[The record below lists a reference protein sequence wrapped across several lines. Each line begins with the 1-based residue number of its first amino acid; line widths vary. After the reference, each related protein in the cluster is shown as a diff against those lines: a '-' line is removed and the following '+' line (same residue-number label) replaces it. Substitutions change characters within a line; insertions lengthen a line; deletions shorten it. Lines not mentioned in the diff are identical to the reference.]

1 MTLQRRIYE
10 SRIQNLPEESKAGAG
25 NASASNLTMSDGV
38 AGLGGD
44 SSPVTPGPGG
54 KENRLTPDSMKYW
67 DAQKGK
73 FIESDKL
80 VAWPVLALADSIGF
94 SKEALT
100 NIRDNL
106 GGLEQNQDVVRIVM
120 NKIGGDMINLL
131 DNVGLEKTL
140 SILKIPIMRSLPPGF
155 DPFAPG
161 FHPTSPKPPVRH
173 KAPPLLPPGWKP
185 RFPQRN
191 SGSPS
196 GHDPWL
202 DPDHWR
208 PQRDQAPDGSQAPDE
223 NPGWPPPDM
232 LPGYKEPGENETQGS
247 QAPITTTH
255 SDNSISIAIPKIGVF
270 IVKPDGSSAFVA
282 PGGWPYQTSPKPKK
296 RPTRKPGD
304 FGYHRPKRKPGQGL
318 HGYGI

>member
-1 MTLQRRIYE
+1 MQ
-10 SRIQNLPEESKAGAG
+10 
-25 NASASNLTMSDGV
+25 
-38 AGLGGD
+38 
-44 SSPVTPGPGG
+44 
-54 KENRLTPDSMKYW
+54 YW

-131 DNVGLEKTL
+131 DSVGLEKTL
-140 SILKIPIMRSLPPGF
+140 SILKIPRMRSLPPGGGKWAVAHGGKWGPPPGNNPPMGPPTPGWHTPPGPIRPGPWADDPGFQDEPIPPMKPGGGVWAPGKEPPPEGEDDDEPIIIPKF
-155 DPFAPG
+155 DPTEPTGFPDRKPPHERPGGGVWAPG
-161 FHPTSPKPPVRH
+161 KG
-173 KAPPLLPPGWKP
+173 PGDE
-185 RFPQRN
+185 
-191 SGSPS
+191 GEDDE
-196 GHDPWL
+196 GEDD
-202 DPDHWR
+202 DPDA
-208 PQRDQAPDGSQAPDE
+208 DA
-223 NPGWPPPDM
+223 
-232 LPGYKEPGENETQGS
+232 S

-282 PGGWPYQTSPKPKK
+282 TAAPEG
-296 RPTRKPGD
+296 
-304 FGYHRPKRKPGQGL
+304 
-318 HGYGI
+318 